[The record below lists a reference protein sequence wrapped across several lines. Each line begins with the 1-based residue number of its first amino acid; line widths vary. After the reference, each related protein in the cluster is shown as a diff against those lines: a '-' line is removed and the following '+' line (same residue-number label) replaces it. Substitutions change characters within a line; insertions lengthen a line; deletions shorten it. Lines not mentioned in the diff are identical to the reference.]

1 MADIAEK
8 PDFEELCI
16 KCEQMEL
23 DVSTVEIYFFKIV
36 KFPQILLIFPF
47 FVSFGPQLLAF
58 CARPIYQTCE
68 VADNDLNFLPILC

>member
-23 DVSTVEIYFFKIV
+23 DVSIVEIYFFQNCKISSNYFDIPIFCEFWTTV
-36 KFPQILLIFPF
+36 TSILRL
-47 FVSFGPQLLAF
+47 S
-58 CARPIYQTCE
+58 Y
-68 VADNDLNFLPILC
+68 LPNL

>member
-23 DVSTVEIYFFKIV
+23 DVSIVEIYFFQNCKISSNS
-36 KFPQILLIFPF
+36 FDIPI

-58 CARPIYQTCE
+58 CACPIYQTCE